1 MRKLICLFPVFILLN
16 SCSDNSE
23 VELLRKENL
32 TLSQQ
37 LSDVQNGKIPL
48 KTKYILK
55 LRLRQSNIS
64 LSLKKHLRNY
74 TNSIEFE
81 IPVDKEYF
89 DSVEKGGEIFD
100 KFRFG
105 SLVLYGSFGDW
116 EMTVKEKII
125 K

>member
-1 MRKLICLFPVFILLN
+1 MGRVIYIFPLLMLFI

-23 VELLRKENL
+23 MKLLKKENL
-32 TLSQQ
+32 RLSQQ
-37 LSDVQNGKIPL
+37 LSDMQNGKIPV

-55 LRLRQSNIS
+55 LRLAQSNVS
-64 LSLKKHLRNY
+64 LSLKKHLKNY
-74 TNSIEFE
+74 TNSIDFE

-89 DSVEKGGEIFD
+89 DSLEKGSEIID

-105 SLVLYGSFGDW
+105 SLILYGSFGDW
-116 EMTVKEKII
+116 EMTVRDKII